1 MRYIAVLNVRLYF
14 NSEAVVFKLINLVYE
29 MNINEVKVMKEFEN
43 GTLYVNYSW
52 ITICNRLDISLPHN

>member
-1 MRYIAVLNVRLYF
+1 M
-14 NSEAVVFKLINLVYE
+14 K

-52 ITICNRLDISLPHN
+52 ITICNRLDISHLL

>member
-1 MRYIAVLNVRLYF
+1 M
-14 NSEAVVFKLINLVYE
+14 K

>member
-1 MRYIAVLNVRLYF
+1 MVAF
-14 NSEAVVFKLINLVYE
+14 
-29 MNINEVKVMKEFEN
+29 FEN